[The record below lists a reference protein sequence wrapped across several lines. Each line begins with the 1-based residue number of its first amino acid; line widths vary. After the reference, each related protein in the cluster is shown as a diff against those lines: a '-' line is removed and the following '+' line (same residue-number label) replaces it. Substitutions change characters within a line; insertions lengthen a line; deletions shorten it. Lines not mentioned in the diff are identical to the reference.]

1 MGISFVNKVAP
12 PRMKGVMMG
21 GWFAGQAIGG
31 YLAGFVGRFY
41 VNWQLWQFFLL
52 LVFTSLFSASLILL
66 FLKKLKKAAVN

>member
-21 GWFAGQAIGG
+21 GWFAGQAIGS

-41 VNWQLWQFFLL
+41 VSWQLWQFFLL
-52 LVFTSLFSASLILL
+52 LVFTSIVSASLVML
-66 FLKKLKKAAVN
+66 FLKKLKNAETN